1 MSRRGPRSPAKMA
14 WAISRLRGKGDGR
27 IYLRRVRK
35 FPMVLLFPRF
45 RCYPKSL
52 ALLSAE
58 FGASGFPGLT
68 LMA

>member
-1 MSRRGPRSPAKMA
+1 
-14 WAISRLRGKGDGR
+14 
-27 IYLRRVRK
+27 V
-35 FPMVLLFPRF
+35 
-45 RCYPKSL
+45 YPKSL